1 MEVGDVATMTSCTV
15 VMEGHGRKMSLSYRA
30 NKGEKLHFL
39 FLGAGSPT
47 KPLDPIA
54 VLKAMGWNPTEEL
67 TQMLE
72 EQKQHLD
79 GNLLIDG

>member
-15 VMEGHGRKMSLSYRA
+15 VMEGHGQKVSMSYRA

-39 FLGAGSPT
+39 FLGSGNKT
-47 KPLDPIA
+47 KPLDPVA

-67 TQMLE
+67 AQMLE

-79 GNLLIDG
+79 GDVLING